1 MPFQE
6 PNQEE
11 IKIQRPDEWQIKIG
25 GLPEKEQA
33 WLTSLDAAKNN
44 KEIAQK
50 HGLPKEMNPILAE
63 ITGQAI
69 LKEISLRSLPEILE
83 QKLKINTAEALQIA
97 EDIAVLQLSPVK
109 DFLPELRTLVE
120 SLGGSLSKNEN
131 AENRN
136 EAEKAKMPEQE
147 KENLLPQKSLREAV
161 EKNRSI
167 LDQLIT
173 LNPLKLDDSE
183 NLVRPTLRNWLK
195 DYIAKKGSGRHS
207 SLQRSEFLFGSENG
221 KKLEMPERTLLSKIL
236 EAYDEPAKRLPLL
249 DEKGLLA
256 VEKMLK
262 EAGQNVKTF
271 ESQGSPVPEKNNS
284 ENPLI
289 QKSRTISDHVRDL
302 SIKIESFPSNIIASM
317 FNFKKMDLFEID
329 NNEREPVQV
338 KF

>member
-11 IKIQRPDEWQIKIG
+11 IKIQRPDEWQIKIE
-25 GLPEKEQA
+25 GLPEKAQA

-44 KEIAQK
+44 KEIAKK

-69 LKEISLRSLPEILE
+69 LKEISLRSLPEVLG
-83 QKLKINTAEALQIA
+83 QKLKINSAEARKIA
-97 EDIAVLQLSPVK
+97 EDIAILQLSPIK
-109 DFLPELRTLVE
+109 DSLPELRTLVE
-120 SLGGSLSKNEN
+120 SLGGSLPRNEN

-136 EAEKAKMPEQE
+136 ESEKTKMPERE
-147 KENLLPQKSLREAV
+147 KESMLPQKPLREAV

-207 SLQRSEFLFGSENG
+207 SLQRNEFLFGSENG
-221 KKLEMPERTLLSKIL
+221 RKLEMPERTLLSKIL
-236 EAYDEPAKRLPLL
+236 ESYDEPSVRLPLS

-262 EAGQNVKTF
+262 EAGQNAKTF
-271 ESQGSPVPEKNNS
+271 ESQGSPVPEKNNP

-289 QKSRTISDHVRDL
+289 QRSRTIPDQY
-302 SIKIESFPSNIIASM
+302 
-317 FNFKKMDLFEID
+317 
-329 NNEREPVQV
+329 REPVVQEKKPTAIEPPRPAPKV
-338 KF
+338 SGHVIDLKEFRE